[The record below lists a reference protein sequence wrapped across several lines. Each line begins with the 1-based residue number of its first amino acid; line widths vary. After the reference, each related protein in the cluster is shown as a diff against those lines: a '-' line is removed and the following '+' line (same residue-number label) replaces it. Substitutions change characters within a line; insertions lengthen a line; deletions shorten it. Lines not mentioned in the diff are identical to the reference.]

1 MVPCTQDV
9 MSLPQDGLMTSPGR
23 LDAYD
28 HDQPHW
34 ALSTDSIYDEDMA
47 CFDGF
52 GHLLHVSRQLLTA
65 SPTPRHSPSNSALF
79 CRIYL
84 FLVIYAI
91 SGTEACT
98 LMTSSDEGL

>member
-52 GHLLHVSRQLLTA
+52 GQQVQLLVTA
-65 SPTPRHSPSNSALF
+65 HPTLLF
-79 CRIYL
+79 SVGYT
-84 FLVIYAI
+84 Y
-91 SGTEACT
+91 S
-98 LMTSSDEGL
+98 